1 MNVLTA
7 TAAEVWLPALLVV
20 AGGWGWALWRAPW
33 RALLEVPARQ
43 HAAYAALLFL
53 ALFWLLNVEVREV
66 LILHP
71 LLVTALVMIFGG
83 ELALII
89 GNLALLLGWVI
100 EPRPWSALPLDSLL
114 SITVPVLT
122 TLLVL
127 RLIERQPSA
136 NLFVYM
142 LGGGFFGAMLSIL
155 AMGLTA
161 WCMFA
166 LGGMTAQLTLL
177 EDNYLLIVLLMFPE
191 GFINGTVVTMLAVF
205 RPDLLKTYDDRRY
218 LG

>member
-7 TAAEVWLPALLVV
+7 VAAEVWLPAALVV
-20 AGGWGWALWRAPW
+20 AGGWVWALWCAPW
-33 RALLEVPARQ
+33 RAWLEVPARQ
-43 HAAYAALLFL
+43 HATYAALLFL

-83 ELALII
+83 ELALLI
-89 GNLALLLGWVI
+89 GNLALLLGWLI
-100 EPRPWSALPLDSLL
+100 EPRPWTALPLDSLL
-114 SITVPVLT
+114 TITVPVLS

-127 RLIERQPSA
+127 RLIERQPTA

-142 LGGGFFGAMLSIL
+142 LGGGFFGAMLGVL
-155 AMGLTA
+155 MMGVVA
-161 WCMFA
+161 WCVFA
-166 LGGMTAQLTLL
+166 LGGMTPQLDFL